1 MRMETGH
8 AAWRAPAP
16 SLASALAPTAAA
28 CAAPASGTTFAAQ
41 SARSLHRHVHRKS
54 ILRLGWR
61 LRRRRPRLRVR
72 YVVRVRH
79 RLRRLRTTSTA
90 QPPGAT
96 AAAATFALAAATS
109 ALAAAAVALAAA
121 TVAPAAF
128 ALAAA
133 ALSLA
138 PATVGATFSAAPPS
152 GSSSAISAATVFS
165 RRQLLDSC
173 LQRRQS
179 DVFLAWKLL
188 TCNLLHHKPR
198 LFDSFIGASYTLSL
212 QQQHYMDYFC
222 EELNELLTRI

>member
-1 MRMETGH
+1 
-8 AAWRAPAP
+8 
-16 SLASALAPTAAA
+16 
-28 CAAPASGTTFAAQ
+28 
-41 SARSLHRHVHRKS
+41 
-54 ILRLGWR
+54 
-61 LRRRRPRLRVR
+61 
-72 YVVRVRH
+72 VRVRH

-90 QPPGAT
+90 HPPGAT
-96 AAAATFALAAATS
+96 AAAATFALATTTVAVAAATYAAATS